1 MLNVYLCHAAEDRE
15 IANQIA
21 LRLESTAECRVL
33 QDPIGNIP
41 ANWDGG
47 LACSA
52 ILLLLSPSSV
62 PPRVSREEWEA
73 LLQHL
78 SGHQEPPVALIA
90 VRDGPWPKLLERRAF
105 YRWTEPSLHVL
116 RALERFVIAA
126 HPAANQTP
134 FQAAK
139 LDWLPHSPQLESLWA
154 ALVDRCGAI
163 AVTGPKHCGKSAL
176 AQQLAHDARE
186 HFRDVLWIGCGDRSL
201 KSLACEIAANVG
213 TVLEGEIEQASRQ
226 LAGQIAAHRLLL
238 VLDDVLS
245 DVSCL
250 IPKQGRVSTL
260 VTTRDGDTVP
270 SLAKMTLRA
279 PRDQSAAAPTNDA
292 TLRLWQAM
300 SACCAA
306 NFPLD
311 VAAEA
316 AGISSDKAS
325 VGARMLA
332 ASRHI
337 HPLDA
342 AGVCYR
348 LVIPHPS
355 PLVAEH
361 AAATHRIFRQ
371 WVTDPNRCMA
381 AVREVPHAVRW
392 GLAHDWSLASDLGR
406 WAFALL
412 RVEKRGLEA
421 AELLEPLA
429 QEAERRGDGKTAE
442 DFRWE
447 LSWIRTAG
455 DAQIKL
461 PNVEATQLSLF

>member
-1 MLNVYLCHAAEDRE
+1 MLNVYLCHAAEDHP

-52 ILLLLSPSSV
+52 ILLLLSPGSV

-78 SGHQEPPVALIA
+78 AGHQEPPVALIA
-90 VRDGPWPKLLERRAF
+90 VRDGPWPKLLERRSF

-126 HPAANQTP
+126 HPAPNQTP

-163 AVTGPKHCGKSAL
+163 AVTGPEHCGKSAL

-186 HFRDVLWIGCGDRSL
+186 HFRDVLWIGCGNRSL

-245 DVSCL
+245 DV
-250 IPKQGRVSTL
+250 P
-260 VTTRDGDTVP
+260 
-270 SLAKMTLRA
+270 A
-279 PRDQSAAAPTNDA
+279 
-292 TLRLWQAM
+292 
-300 SACCAA
+300 
-306 NFPLD
+306 
-311 VAAEA
+311 
-316 AGISSDKAS
+316 
-325 VGARMLA
+325 
-332 ASRHI
+332 
-337 HPLDA
+337 
-342 AGVCYR
+342 
-348 LVIPHPS
+348 
-355 PLVAEH
+355 
-361 AAATHRIFRQ
+361 
-371 WVTDPNRCMA
+371 
-381 AVREVPHAVRW
+381 
-392 GLAHDWSLASDLGR
+392 
-406 WAFALL
+406 
-412 RVEKRGLEA
+412 
-421 AELLEPLA
+421 
-429 QEAERRGDGKTAE
+429 
-442 DFRWE
+442 
-447 LSWIRTAG
+447 
-455 DAQIKL
+455 
-461 PNVEATQLSLF
+461 